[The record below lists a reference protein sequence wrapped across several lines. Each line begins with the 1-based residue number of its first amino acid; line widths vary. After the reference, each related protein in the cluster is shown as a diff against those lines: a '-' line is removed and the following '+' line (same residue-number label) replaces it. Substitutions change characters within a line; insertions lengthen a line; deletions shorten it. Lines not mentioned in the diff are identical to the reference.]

1 MTLADRWHCCSLSR
15 IKPMCG
21 DPLDIQST
29 VSHLKQSPD
38 MNTIIVACLVAV
50 AAAAPQISNQP
61 DQYSGN
67 PQPLI
72 NILSQSFE
80 QDPNTGNYKHS
91 YQQDNGQAV
100 AEEGSVYPGPQ
111 PDTGSITQQG
121 NFQFV
126 GDDGNTYQISY
137 VASEGGFQ
145 PRGAHLPVAPAQ
157 IPEYAQLRQ
166 EHPELFWAEGQQP
179 QQPTYV

>member
-1 MTLADRWHCCSLSR
+1 
-15 IKPMCG
+15 
-21 DPLDIQST
+21 
-29 VSHLKQSPD
+29 

-50 AAAAPQISNQP
+50 AAAAPQTNYQP
-61 DQYSGN
+61 NQYSGN

-91 YQQDNGQAV
+91 YQQDNGQAA
-100 AEEGSVYPGPQ
+100 AEEGSVYPDSQ
-111 PDTGSITQQG
+111 PETGSITQQG